1 MSAVV
6 DAWFNPGTLLTHLSE
21 KCAKQQGR
29 PARKTQGNLLPS
41 MWDGLWCERCSP
53 EEKRIGILEGK

>member
-1 MSAVV
+1 MTAQVTV
-6 DAWFNPGTLLTHLSE
+6 WFHPSTLITHLSE
-21 KCAKQQGR
+21 RCAKQQGR

-53 EEKRIGILEGK
+53 EEKRMALLRAQ